1 MLQRRKNMNKFI
13 WNEINFRN
21 QTISYVL
28 GLERKSA
35 EWKSENPQRLEMR
48 MRHRKRATSLSYQ
61 LRMPFGYFIFGRS
74 SNLNINAKSH
84 AHSVTFVMPYQQ
96 KCEVEKNIS
105 SKIWSLC
112 IDESLEITLEFH
124 NFGFGFVTKESS
136 RRWLFAQLQIQSI
149 CYATTV
155 RA

>member
-1 MLQRRKNMNKFI
+1 MRLRHRRRAGKI
-13 WNEINFRN
+13 
-21 QTISYVL
+21 
-28 GLERKSA
+28 
-35 EWKSENPQRLEMR
+35 
-48 MRHRKRATSLSYQ
+48 HRKRTATSLSYQ

-84 AHSVTFVMPYQQ
+84 AHSGIFVMPYQQ

-124 NFGFGFVTKESS
+124 NFGFGVESS
-136 RRWLFAQLQIQSI
+136 PICFRYKRELFDGDFLHNCKSNPYVTQQPYVRKLNPKLFQWLKPLQIEEDL
-149 CYATTV
+149 AG
-155 RA
+155 